1 MKIINCHAHYNFVDP
16 SELEEKRR
24 TVWDGLGYSQV
35 WFSGNNRS
43 VRELFRRYP
52 DYAVGLAAV
61 KLEKGAHWR
70 NPEVEPE
77 HVDNSDDVVRY
88 RDQGFAGLKVMY
100 VGHPFSHPSYL
111 PIYERAAELRMPILF
126 HTGYTSSVEYQDY
139 YRPSH
144 LIDIGQRVP
153 ELRIIAAH
161 LGGQFFWET
170 IWAMSKCPNVYADLS
185 GGTVRY
191 FPAEFFRMLFLRVRR
206 NDTTGSAVVD
216 PDSADD
222 QPCPPIRKLVF
233 GSDNPDDTLE
243 FYRQFMIAL
252 DVPAEN
258 RELIYHGNAEKL
270 LAT

>member
-1 MKIINCHAHYNFVDP
+1 MNVPGHDSGPIPVTYHANAVRSQATPEAMQALNPMDP
-16 SELEEKRR
+16 D
-24 TVWDGLGYSQV
+24 TWPPGT
-35 WFSGNNRS
+35 S
-43 VRELFRRYP
+43 V
-52 DYAVGLAAV
+52 
-61 KLEKGAHWR
+61 
-70 NPEVEPE
+70 
-77 HVDNSDDVVRY
+77 
-88 RDQGFAGLKVMY
+88 
-100 VGHPFSHPSYL
+100 
-111 PIYERAAELRMPILF
+111 ELRGGDF
-126 HTGYTSSVEYQDY
+126 TGTAFEDTF
-139 YRPSH
+139 RN
-144 LIDIGQRVP
+144 LADANGIEDISEVRLVVSKSTITKATPVP